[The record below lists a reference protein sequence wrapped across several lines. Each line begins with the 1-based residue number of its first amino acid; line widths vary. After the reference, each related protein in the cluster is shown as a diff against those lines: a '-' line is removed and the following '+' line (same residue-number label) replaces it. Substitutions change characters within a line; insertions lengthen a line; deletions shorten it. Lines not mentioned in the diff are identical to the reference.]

1 MDERGQQ
8 LKILKKTYL
17 QYRRQ
22 AIRVWNVL
30 LVLMLVLLVVA
41 AVCCAYMVFYR
52 APIVR
57 QLDAL
62 IWTPLKNLVGLT
74 MNLRPV
80 GLFVIHY
87 GLYFVTGFGVLLVL
101 VLILRACAI
110 ARTRKHDSYLDYRT
124 MKITLKTEKQEAK
137 L

>member
-1 MDERGQQ
+1 MDERVQQ
-8 LKILKKTYL
+8 MKNLRKVYLK
-17 QYRRQ
+17 QRRK
-22 AIRVWNVL
+22 AIWVWNVL
-30 LVLMLVLLVVA
+30 LILMLVLLAVSVA
-41 AVCCAYMVFYR
+41 CCAYMVFYK

-57 QLDAL
+57 QLDGL

-74 MNLRPV
+74 MDLKAV

-87 GLYFVTGFGVLLVL
+87 GLYFVTGFSALFVL
-101 VLILRACAI
+101 VLILRAVAI
-110 ARTRKHDSYLDYRT
+110 AKTKKWDSYLDYKT